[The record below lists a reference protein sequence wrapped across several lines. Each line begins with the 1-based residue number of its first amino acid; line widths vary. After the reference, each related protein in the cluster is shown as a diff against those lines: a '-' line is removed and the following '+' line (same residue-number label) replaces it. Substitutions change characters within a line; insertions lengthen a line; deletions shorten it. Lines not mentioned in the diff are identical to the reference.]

1 MSSLA
6 LALASTAD
14 LHLYRVTF
22 FPCSQTH
29 HMLPTPGVLLN
40 MLASTSMLANSS
52 RHPHSG
58 LARQNGRREL
68 LQKAGTGRSLALRA
82 QILQQRDDRVARPYP
97 LNVCHSRSP
106 ATRNLYL
113 IGRGPVARTLMS
125 ADCYP
130 SCTSSIPP
138 LTTEPGGLT
147 QSWVSGWPTKS

>member
-1 MSSLA
+1 MSSLD

-14 LHLYRVTF
+14 LHLYSVIF
-22 FPCSQTH
+22 FPCSQT
-29 HMLPTPGVLLN
+29 VY
-40 MLASTSMLANSS
+40 MLAKPS